1 MLAQGKIQ
9 KWGNSAGVR
18 ISGKLLAV
26 AGMDLESDID
36 IQADNGR
43 LVIQLHES
51 TQEQAF
57 EKLLAGEEG
66 VEELLKMVKD
76 SLDKAISTTDS
87 TTHNVMTLVEKLDR
101 AGIE

>member
-1 MLAQGKIQ
+1 M
-9 KWGNSAGVR
+9 
-18 ISGKLLAV
+18 
-26 AGMDLESDID
+26 
-36 IQADNGR
+36 
-43 LVIQLHES
+43 
-51 TQEQAF
+51 
-57 EKLLAGEEG
+57 LAGEEG